1 MKELKKYAKEY
12 NYDPQITRITMFPQ
26 QKTEINYFFVQ
37 SATFLGTLFILL
49 YVYTSSWQIY
59 EIFSEKEKKLK
70 EGMCIMGLNEL
81 SLFWS
86 WLIVHFVQTA
96 ISGAIASI
104 IMYLFSFYNI
114 IRTFLLRYSN
124 GFYLFLLF
132 ILYGFALVSFT
143 YLVSTFFSKSK
154 IAIIA
159 CVLLTFV
166 FFFVAVFFSI
176 L

>member
-1 MKELKKYAKEY
+1 MPEIRKLTKEY

-59 EIFSEKEKKLK
+59 EIVSEKEKKLK
-70 EGMCIMGLNEL
+70 EGMSIMGLNEL

-86 WLIVHFVQTA
+86 WLIVHFVQTT

-104 IMYLFSFYNI
+104 IM
-114 IRTFLLRYSN
+114 
-124 GFYLFLLF
+124 
-132 ILYGFALVSFT
+132 
-143 YLVSTFFSKSK
+143 
-154 IAIIA
+154 
-159 CVLLTFV
+159 
-166 FFFVAVFFSI
+166 
-176 L
+176 